1 MYTVKRKEVI
11 KIATDYK
18 SFTNAELLKQIKE
31 MQTELQKRENIEK
44 ERRWIEVRN
53 ILHSWYSDYGDIEVN
68 YGEFYLQD
76 SDDYSSLG
84 EIYLNND

>member
-1 MYTVKRKEVI
+1 M
-11 KIATDYK
+11 ATDYK

-31 MQTELQKRENIEK
+31 MQTELQKRESIEK

-76 SDDYSSLG
+76 SDDYSSFG
-84 EIYLNND
+84 EIHLNNG